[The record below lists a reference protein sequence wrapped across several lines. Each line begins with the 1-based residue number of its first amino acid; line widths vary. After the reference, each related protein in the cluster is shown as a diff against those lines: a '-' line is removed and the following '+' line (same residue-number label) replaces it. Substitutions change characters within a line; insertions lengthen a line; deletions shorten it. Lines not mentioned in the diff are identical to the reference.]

1 MEVLV
6 MTTPRIL
13 LADDQEEMLQA
24 VILTLS
30 DEFNVVGTAEN
41 GMRAL
46 DLAKRLTPDVMVLD
60 ICMPVVNGIEAA
72 CRLKQVGSY
81 ARVVFLT
88 VHDDPEFVDA
98 ALSAGALGYV
108 LKPSL
113 ATDLIPAIWA
123 AMQGEQFISPSIIQ
137 PR

>member
-46 DLAKRLTPDVMVLD
+46 DLAKRLTPDVLVLD